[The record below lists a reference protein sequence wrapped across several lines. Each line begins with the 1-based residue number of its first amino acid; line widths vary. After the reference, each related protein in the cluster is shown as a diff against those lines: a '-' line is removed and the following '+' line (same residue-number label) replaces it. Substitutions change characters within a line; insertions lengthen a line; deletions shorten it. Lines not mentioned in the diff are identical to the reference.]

1 MIKKWHR
8 IILFWET
15 IFQNRVAVFEYAYYL
30 SEYAHKFAKICVL
43 YTRVVRS
50 RQTTY
55 EGIFFM
61 EKKDLKKLS
70 RSELLEML
78 LDRSKEVEHLRK
90 QLEEANKH
98 IVALERE
105 VKTAGGINAAIER
118 LNNTTQNI
126 EKFASV
132 ITLASKNLS
141 EK

>member
-1 MIKKWHR
+1 MSW
-8 IILFWET
+8 
-15 IFQNRVAVFEYAYYL
+15 VYMVEYAFIL
-30 SEYAHKFAKICVL
+30 GEYVRKSTENCVL
-43 YTRVVRS
+43 YSMVVRS
-50 RQTTY
+50 RQATC

-98 IVALERE
+98 IAALERE

-126 EKFASV
+126 ERFASV